1 MKKKKNS
8 YCYSQFNII
17 IFFLGGKC
25 DPQGIRRI
33 NLGGLQMI
41 SYLHRLLQLKYPSHL
56 SSATFSRAEVFHFIT
71 ILFINDLW

>member
-1 MKKKKNS
+1 MIS
-8 YCYSQFNII
+8 
-17 IFFLGGKC
+17 LGGKC

-56 SSATFSRAEVFHFIT
+56 SSATFSRAEVFHFIA
-71 ILFINDLW
+71 ILFINDFIAVNEQLGAYT